1 MIRILLLI
9 FLGVFLAG
17 CTTITPSVTAY
28 TLTPPSNP
36 TSRPLT
42 PQSSISL
49 KLAGTQAAPSL
60 STKALLY
67 LTDYQEVGGYLYS
80 RWNDAPSMMID
91 RVLLAALDDAQL
103 FSTLV
108 PKTSTSNTDLLLEST
123 LSSFYHRVHEDKT
136 SDAYIDITYLLMD
149 SKTKRTLAS
158 KRFIITSPAASM
170 DAPAAVTA
178 LTNATHALSQQCT
191 AWINATMKENK
202 WIK

>member
-17 CTTITPSVTAY
+17 CTTITPPVTTY
-28 TLTPPSNP
+28 TLTPPSSL
-36 TSRPLT
+36 TSRSLT
-42 PQSSISL
+42 PQSSLSL

-67 LTDYQEVGGYLYS
+67 LTHHQEVGSYLYS
-80 RWNDAPSMMID
+80 RWNDAPSIMID

-108 PKTSTSNTDLLLEST
+108 PKTSTSHTDLLLEST

-136 SDAYIDITYLLMD
+136 SDAHIDITYVLMD

-158 KRFIITSPAASM
+158 KRFIITSPAARM
-170 DAPAAVTA
+170 NAPAAVAA

-202 WIK
+202 WTK